1 MGTSKI
7 QPQEENNIPDK
18 SVSVC
23 MDLLRV
29 GEGDDPLMG
38 RRMRRP
44 SMVQMISQT
53 MGMDLLQVHEGDD
66 FPSGQ
71 RMRRP
76 SMVQMMQNV
85 GDNIGQGIRLMPP
98 VYLRS
103 TSKAKRNWVKELK
116 MTRMI
121 FFVLFFLSMVSVRLV
136 WWPAIAKQFQ
146 TFGEHFTQK

>member
-1 MGTSKI
+1 
-7 QPQEENNIPDK
+7 
-18 SVSVC
+18 
-23 MDLLRV
+23 
-29 GEGDDPLMG
+29 
-38 RRMRRP
+38 
-44 SMVQMISQT
+44 MVQMISQT

-98 VYLRS
+98 VYLRN

-121 FFVLFFLSMVSVRLV
+121 FLALFSLSMVSVRLV
-136 WWPAIAKQFQ
+136 WWPAIVKQFQ